1 MRGSLVSLF
10 LLGAAVGLRVLH
22 LTDIHF
28 DPEYQEGTPSNC
40 VHKHQEFRCC
50 VNSSVAEAGGD
61 PAPARR
67 FGEYHCDTPLALL
80 ESQLA
85 FAQKQG
91 PYDILLWTGDSPPHN
106 SYTQTREGNLQNI
119 AFNTQRIREAFPDT
133 PIVASLGNHAYRFT
147 SQFKPP
153 PAGSWLLNNVS
164 SYWQPLFYDREE
176 NTRTVLKG
184 GYYAVRPLPGLLVIS
199 LNTLIYDADNLNAHD
214 PLLGEDPM
222 QQFAWADGLLEEAQ
236 GNSSIKAVWIIG
248 HIPPGGRT
256 SDPSP
261 ISNHKLSKW
270 YQRAIERYS
279 KITFNLY
286 GHSHFN
292 EARIVSTPRVFA
304 DAETGTIASLWPGG
318 DHGPGTQS
326 TRPTIQCHDITA
338 YPEIGLAAG
347 ACSGNGILFDITDRE
362 NPRRIDEV
370 VDPSFVYWHSATFNN
385 DATKV
390 IFTDE
395 WGGGGAPRCQAT
407 DPPTWGA
414 NAVFEIIDGKLQ
426 FGSYYKLPVPQTA
439 SENCVAHN
447 GSLVPVPGRDIKVQ
461 SWYQGGLSVW
471 EFTDSEH
478 PVEIAFFDRGPVGE
492 EVLGMSGGY
501 WSSYWYNGYIYGSEI
516 SRGFDVFKLIPSEHL
531 SQNEL
536 DAASLAQ
543 PDMFNG
549 QHQPK
554 LVWPPAFVVA
564 RAHLDQVRRSES
576 LAPDRADRVAADLDR
591 AEQLSDGPQKQAVLA
606 SLAADLEDDAQG
618 AVAGERAGDPD
629 RLRALAA
636 AILDLAEAVR

>member
-1 MRGSLVSLF
+1 MRVTVTARHLVSC
-10 LLGAAVGLRVLH
+10 RKW
-22 LTDIHF
+22 T
-28 DPEYQEGTPSNC
+28 
-40 VHKHQEFRCC
+40 
-50 VNSSVAEAGGD
+50 
-61 PAPARR
+61 
-67 FGEYHCDTPLALL
+67 ALL
-80 ESQLA
+80 L
-85 FAQKQG
+85 
-91 PYDILLWTGDSPPHN
+91 
-106 SYTQTREGNLQNI
+106 
-119 AFNTQRIREAFPDT
+119 
-133 PIVASLGNHAYRFT
+133 
-147 SQFKPP
+147 
-153 PAGSWLLNNVS
+153 
-164 SYWQPLFYDREE
+164 
-176 NTRTVLKG
+176 
-184 GYYAVRPLPGLLVIS
+184 GLLVLVGWS
-199 LNTLIYDADNLNAHD
+199 CAPAEKPAPEAT
-214 PLLGEDPM
+214 
-222 QQFAWADGLLEEAQ
+222 FAWDETDPRIGLRAGWLDAEQAIRNIELVASRPRPEGFFDPDSPAEPTFRNTDLAFR
-236 GNSSIKAVWIIG
+236 GNYAFVGNYHGFNVYDISKPDNPELRASVVC
-248 HIPPGGRT
+248 PGGQGDVSVYRDLLFMSAQETRGRIDCGTQGTAEGVDPERFRGLRIFDISDIAAPRQVATVQTCRGSHTHTLVADPTDDAHVHVYVSGTSVPRT
-256 SDPSP
+256 TDELDGCTGPESQNDPNTSYSRIEVIRVP
-261 ISNHKLSKW
+261 LS
-270 YQRAIERYS
+270 AP
-279 KITFNLY
+279 
-286 GHSHFN
+286 H

-304 DAETGTIASLWPGG
+304 DSESGTIASLWPGG

-338 YPEIGLAAG
+338 YQEIGLAAG

-414 NAVFEIIDGKLQ
+414 NAIFEIIDGKLQ
-426 FGSYYKLPVPQTA
+426 FSSYYKLPVPQTA

-471 EFTDSEH
+471 EFTDSEN

-531 SQNEL
+531 SQNEI

-543 PDMFNG
+543 LDIFNG

-564 RAHLDQVRRSES
+564 RAHLDQLRRTES
-576 LAPDRADRVAADLDR
+576 LAPDKAERVAADLNR

-636 AILDLAEAVR
+636 AILALAEAVH